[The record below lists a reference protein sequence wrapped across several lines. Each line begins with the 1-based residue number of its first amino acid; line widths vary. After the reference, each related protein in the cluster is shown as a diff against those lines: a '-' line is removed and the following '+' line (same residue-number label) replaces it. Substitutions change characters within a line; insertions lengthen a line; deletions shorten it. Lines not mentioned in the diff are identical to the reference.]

1 MSDYEGILAVL
12 GIDAVLFF
20 FLAVCILVG
29 GFITTGLYIVVI
41 KLAEERKRDVAIWVL
56 LSFVSS
62 PLLIMIILLCIG
74 EEEQK
79 SVSG

>member
-29 GFITTGLYIVVI
+29 GFITAGLYIVVI
-41 KLAEERKRDVAIWVL
+41 KLAEERKRDVALWVL
-56 LSFVSS
+56 LSFVTS

>member
-1 MSDYEGILAVL
+1 MSDYEGILAML

-29 GFITTGLYIVVI
+29 GFITAGLYIVVI

>member
-29 GFITTGLYIVVI
+29 GFITAGLYIVVI

-62 PLLIMIILLCIG
+62 PLLMIIVLLVVG
-74 EEEQK
+74 EEKKIE
-79 SVSG
+79 

>member
-29 GFITTGLYIVVI
+29 GFITAGLYIVVI

-74 EEEQK
+74 EDEKK

>member
-1 MSDYEGILAVL
+1 ML

-29 GFITTGLYIVVI
+29 GFITAGLYIVVI
-41 KLAEERKRDVAIWVL
+41 KLAEERKRDVALWVL
-56 LSFVSS
+56 LSFVTS

>member
-29 GFITTGLYIVVI
+29 GFITAGLYIVVI

-74 EEEQK
+74 EEEKK

>member
-29 GFITTGLYIVVI
+29 GFITAGLYIVVI